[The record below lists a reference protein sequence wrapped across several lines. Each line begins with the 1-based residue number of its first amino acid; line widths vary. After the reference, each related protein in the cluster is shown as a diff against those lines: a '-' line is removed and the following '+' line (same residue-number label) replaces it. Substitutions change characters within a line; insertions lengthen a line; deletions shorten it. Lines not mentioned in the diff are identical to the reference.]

1 MAGWFETARG
11 VAFPWLCD
19 QFGHM
24 NVRHYA
30 AAFDDGAFHLWSMIG
45 SGHNLMLERDI
56 HTVTAMTKTDFVKEL
71 QTGELFV
78 VRSAFTRCG
87 GKSVS
92 FSHRMENAD
101 TGELNATQD
110 CVEVFFDPE
119 TRKALPIPDD
129 IRAVIEANV
138 VDSAVTEQG

>member
-30 AAFDDGAFHLWSMIG
+30 GFFDDGAFHLWSMCGI
-45 SGHNLMLERDI
+45 GHNGMLERDI
-56 HTVTAMTKTDFVKEL
+56 HTVTAMTKTDFVTEL
-71 QTGELFV
+71 KLGELFV
-78 VRSAFTRCG
+78 VKTAFTRCG

-101 TGELNATQD
+101 SGELHATQD

-119 TRKALPIPDD
+119 TRKAAPIPDD

-138 VDSAVTEQG
+138 IDAGAADQD